1 VFAEAGRC
9 RAFTAYGIIVL
20 KTPWHDEESNPYTA
34 GSNGAMNFIVWI
46 IVGGILGWI
55 ASIIMR
61 TNAQQGLLLNVL
73 VGIIG
78 ALLAGVLLTPLFGVG
93 TINQSNFSLPSLLLS
108 LLGAVILLAVVNLVR
123 RGTVR

>member
-1 VFAEAGRC
+1 
-9 RAFTAYGIIVL
+9 
-20 KTPWHDEESNPYTA
+20 
-34 GSNGAMNFIVWI
+34 MNFILWI
-46 IVGGILGWI
+46 IIGGILGWL

-61 TNAQQGLLLNVL
+61 TNAQQGIVMNFL

-78 ALLAGVLLTPLFGVG
+78 ALLAGFLLTPLFGVG

-108 LLGAVILLAVVNLVR
+108 LLGAIILLAIVNLVR